1 MPQGQTI
8 LLTICVSMMT
18 VKRGRGKENT
28 NILQTSY
35 VKGVVPVLPFVST
48 SATVGDGP
56 NSWLQL
62 RKLFSVLFRRRL

>member
-1 MPQGQTI
+1 MTSTGWGRGLPQGQTI
-8 LLTICVSMMT
+8 LLTICVSLT

-35 VKGVVPVLPFVST
+35 VKGMVPVLPFVST

-56 NSWLQL
+56 NS
-62 RKLFSVLFRRRL
+62 